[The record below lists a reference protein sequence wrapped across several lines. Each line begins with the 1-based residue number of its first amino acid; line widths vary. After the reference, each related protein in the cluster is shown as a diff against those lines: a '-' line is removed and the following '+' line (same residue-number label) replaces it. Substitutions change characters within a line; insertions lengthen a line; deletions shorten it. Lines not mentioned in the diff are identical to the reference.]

1 MAPATARRRPAA
13 FLLLASLLV
22 ALVSVL
28 PSASAASLLAID
40 YGTDSFKASLV
51 KPGVPFDVLLTK
63 EGRRKT
69 QAVVTYRGDE
79 RFVGGDAEGLA
90 TRFPQ
95 DTLHSAKLLL
105 AHPPSHPQAQLHSA
119 LYDLPQTT
127 TARSSPAVTLGTGS
141 KRSTIPVEEALA
153 FQFVYAK
160 ELAEDAAREPVRDTV
175 VTVPGWFADKER
187 RAIMDAADVAGLRVV
202 GLVND
207 GAAAAVNYAMGRTFP
222 ASPTYHLIYDLGSG
236 SLRVS
241 LVSLKSALLPDPHSL
256 SDPPQ
261 MKNVT
266 ALTVHGFAYDLEVGG
281 YVFDRIVRDLLVE
294 AFNDTVGKQLA
305 QGKKVTDDKRA
316 MAKLL
321 KEATRVKQV
330 LSANTAANARI
341 EGLIDD
347 LDFRTEITRAALE
360 ARAASLVPHLS
371 SAIQSALETASLA
384 LSDIESVILV
394 GGSSRVPLVQVAV
407 AEAVGADKIAKN
419 VNADEAGVLGAAL
432 YGASSVPGFR
442 TKDIRVVDVTPFAV
456 DVAYEAEKGSAD
468 GEPRIITTHLFPAHT
483 KLPSRKT
490 LTLRRTTDFSLD
502 LSYPSSSLPAAPAGH
517 LSTVRLTGITSACAN
532 LTSEQLVNATV
543 QVPLE
548 LDANG
553 LVKVGKAV
561 LTLRE
566 DDAEAAKN
574 GDKNGVADKLKGL
587 FSRFAGKNGTESGST
602 AGGAGASAEGAGDE
616 SAEGVEHDKE
626 AMSDEDKAEL
636 DRLLAEAAL
645 PPAKVTLGI
654 EIVQPQEGG
663 KSMAKEDLVDA
674 KKRLRDAKSAL
685 TRKLAREEARNVLE
699 AYVYKVRDLV
709 EGGSRE
715 SDAFVAASV
724 PAEREKVRELQ
735 SQTAEWLWDE
745 GEAAETK
752 ALKDKKRELE
762 KLVKHILSRSTEAL
776 ARPAALSSLHSTLS
790 TATTFLSS
798 ARANATAT
806 TASDP
811 DAPQRFTAD
820 ELDKFE
826 GLVRESQTWVSDVE
840 ARQHKL
846 KAHEDPAVR
855 VAEVDKKLKEVERE
869 LAKLEKKKV
878 PRRRKAGTKAET
890 VKPEPTAA
898 GKEHMKDEL

>member
-1 MAPATARRRPAA
+1 MAPTAARRRPAA
-13 FLLLASLLV
+13 LFALASLFLVV

-69 QAVVTYRGDE
+69 QAIVTYRGDE
-79 RFVGGDAEGLA
+79 RFVGGDAESLA

-127 TARSSPAVTLGTGS
+127 TARSSPAVTLGTAS

-175 VTVPGWFADKER
+175 VTVPGWFAEMER

-294 AFNDTVGKQLA
+294 AFDDSVGKQLA
-305 QGKKVTDDKRA
+305 KGKKVIDDKRA

-371 SAIQSALETASLA
+371 GAIQSALDTASLA

-394 GGSSRVPLVQVAV
+394 GGSSRVPLVQAAV

-490 LTLRRTTDFSLD
+490 ITLRRTTDFSID
-502 LSYPSSSLPAAPAGH
+502 LSYPPSSLPAAPAGH

-532 LTSEQLVNATV
+532 LTTEQLVNATV

-561 LTLRE
+561 LILRE
-566 DDAEAAKN
+566 DDTESAKN

-587 FSRFAGKNGTESGST
+587 FSRFAGKNGTESGSST
-602 AGGAGASAEGAGDE
+602 AGTDAAEGEGDEGAEGA
-616 SAEGVEHDKE
+616 AEDKE

-645 PPAKVTLGI
+645 PPAKVTLGT

-724 PAEREKVRELQ
+724 PAEREKVRALQ

-752 ALKDKKRELE
+752 ALKDKKRDLE

-776 ARPAALSSLHSTLS
+776 GRPAALSSLQSTLS
-790 TATTFLSS
+790 TASTFLSS

-820 ELDKFE
+820 ELDKFD
-826 GLVRESQTWVSDVE
+826 GLVRESQTWVADAE
-840 ARQHKL
+840 ARQAKL

-855 VAEVDKKLKEVERE
+855 VADVEKKLKEVERE

-890 VKPEPTAA
+890 VKPEPTA
-898 GKEHMKDEL
+898 KEHKKDEL